1 MQRPFFL
8 AVLAERHN
16 AVKLLVVLTANLT
29 AELIHLIL
37 KVNIFRLTAGGSS
50 NEKTRLQSKSDPVG
64 LHYGRAV
71 ISKSNQVTKTK
82 TAIFAAREQLKGN
95 TE

>member
-37 KVNIFRLTAGGSS
+37 KVNIFRLTAGGAPQ
-50 NEKTRLQSKSDPVG
+50 KIQDC
-64 LHYGRAV
+64 RANG
-71 ISKSNQVTKTK
+71 I
-82 TAIFAAREQLKGN
+82 QLA
-95 TE
+95 

>member
-16 AVKLLVVLTANLT
+16 AVKLLVVLTANLA

-37 KVNIFRLTAGGSS
+37 KVNIFRLTACGSS
-50 NEKTRLQSKSDPVG
+50 NE
-64 LHYGRAV
+64 
-71 ISKSNQVTKTK
+71 NK
-82 TAIFAAREQLKGN
+82 TAEQMGSSWLTLWKGCDSQNKNIKTTIFAAREQLKGN